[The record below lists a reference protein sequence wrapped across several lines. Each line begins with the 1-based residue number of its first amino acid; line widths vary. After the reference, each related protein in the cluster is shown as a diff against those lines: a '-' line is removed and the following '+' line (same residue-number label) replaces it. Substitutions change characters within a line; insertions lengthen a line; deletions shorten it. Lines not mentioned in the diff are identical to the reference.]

1 MNSPIDMFIKAPKP
15 SVAKSTSALSSVNT
29 SAALRSQTSGQTVS
43 VRRRAIIAG
52 SDMPSVSPALTS
64 RITVAT
70 LNGSSFSVI
79 FSSAYR

>member
-1 MNSPIDMFIKAPKP
+1 MFIRAPKP

-29 SAALRSQTSGQTVS
+29 SAALRSQISGQRLS

-52 SDMPSVSPALTS
+52 SDMPSVRPALTS

-70 LNGSSFSVI
+70 LNGSSFSVRLW
-79 FSSAYR
+79 SVYR